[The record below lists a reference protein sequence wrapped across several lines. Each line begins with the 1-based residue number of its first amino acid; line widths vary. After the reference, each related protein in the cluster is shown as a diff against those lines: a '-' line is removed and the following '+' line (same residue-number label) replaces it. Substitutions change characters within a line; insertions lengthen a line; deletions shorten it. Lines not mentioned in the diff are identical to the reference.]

1 MTCMYIGEKQTKGKK
16 IRLIKIIMLFIH
28 VIGKI
33 SSSKY
38 VKIVYGICI
47 YVCVCGY
54 IYKTSSDEGR
64 EYTSN

>member
-1 MTCMYIGEKQTKGKK
+1 MTCMYIGEKQTKGK
-16 IRLIKIIMLFIH
+16 IRLIKFIMLFIH

-54 IYKTSSDEGR
+54 IYKTYSDEGR
-64 EYTSN
+64 EYTLN